1 MAKGNREKGEVGSER
16 ERFLGFLDGGQW
28 VTCRDADGCC
38 GCRKPRAR
46 GFSCVCKRLRMHG
59 TSIHNGDISKSTRI
73 HLSVPLAQLSGD
85 MTCISIVTK
94 FKLSNPI
101 IHSANLFSKNRHGDF
116 GLLTTDI
123 VV

>member
-1 MAKGNREKGEVGSER
+1 MGKGKREKWGVI
-16 ERFLGFLDGGQW
+16 LGFLKGGDWTAGYLSRRGQLLRLPKA
-28 VTCRDADGCC
+28 TCAGLL
-38 GCRKPRAR
+38 P
-46 GFSCVCKRLRMHG
+46 KRLHMHG

-101 IHSANLFSKNRHGDF
+101 IHSANLFSKNRQGV
-116 GLLTTDI
+116 LAYSQPT
-123 VV
+123 

>member
-1 MAKGNREKGEVGSER
+1 MGRVAKGKREKWGEILGILGRWTVGYLSR
-16 ERFLGFLDGGQW
+16 RGRLLRLPKA
-28 VTCRDADGCC
+28 TCAGLL
-38 GCRKPRAR
+38 P
-46 GFSCVCKRLRMHG
+46 KRLHMHG

-94 FKLSNPI
+94 FKLSNSI
-101 IHSANLFSKNRHGDF
+101 IHSANLFPKNRHGDF